1 MSKHLLILDIDETL
15 VYSAESPL
23 SRSEDFRVGPY
34 WVYKRPHVDEF
45 LRNTC
50 DWFDLAV
57 WTSSGSAYAA
67 ATMSRLIGNCDPLKF
82 LWSAERCTPTL
93 DPETREEVRIKDFK
107 KLKRAGYS
115 LDRVLVVDDS
125 PEKHSRNY
133 GNLIRVKPYLGDES
147 DVELRDLM
155 PFLDW
160 IRMQDDVRRIE
171 KRGWRSFSRR
181 E

>member
-23 SRSEDFRVGPY
+23 KRPEDFRVGPY
-34 WVYKRPHVDEF
+34 WVYKRPHLDDF
-45 LRNTC
+45 LRSVS

-67 ATMSRLIGNCDPLKF
+67 ATISQLVGDCSKLKF
-82 LWSAERCTPTL
+82 LWSAERCTPRL
-93 DPETREEVRIKDFK
+93 DPETREEVRVKDFK

-115 LDRVLVVDDS
+115 LESVLVVDDS
-125 PEKHSRNY
+125 PEKHARNY
-133 GNLIRVKPYLGDES
+133 GNLIPVRPFVGDVNDS
-147 DVELRDLM
+147 ELRELL

-160 IRMQDDVRRIE
+160 IRHRNDLRRIE
-171 KRGWRSFSRR
+171 KRNWRCFSVRS
-181 E
+181 

>member
-15 VYSAESPL
+15 VYSAEMPL
-23 SRSEDFRVGPY
+23 SRVEDFCIGPY
-34 WVYKRPHVDEF
+34 RVYKRPHVDEF
-45 LRNTC
+45 LRSVF
-50 DWFDLAV
+50 DWFELAV
-57 WTSSGSAYAA
+57 WTSSGSEYAA
-67 ATMSRLIGNCDPLKF
+67 ATINRLIGDCDKLKF

-93 DPETREEVRIKDFK
+93 HPETREEVRVKDFK

-133 GNLIRVKPYLGDES
+133 GNLIRIRPYLGDDS
-147 DVELRDLM
+147 DSELRDLL

-160 IRMQDDVRRIE
+160 IRTHENVRRIE
-171 KRGWRSFSRR
+171 KRTWRSFRPQ
-181 E
+181 

>member
-1 MSKHLLILDIDETL
+1 MSNHLLILDIDETL
-15 VYSAESPL
+15 VYSAESRL
-23 SRSEDFRVGPY
+23 SRAEDFRVGPF

-45 LRNTC
+45 LRIVA

-57 WTSSGSAYAA
+57 WTSSGSGYAA
-67 ATMSRLIGNCDPLKF
+67 ATITRLIGGCDKLQF

-93 DPETREEVRIKDFK
+93 DPETREEIRIKDFK

-115 LDRVLVVDDS
+115 LGRVLVIDDS

-133 GNLIRVKPYLGDES
+133 GNLIRIRPYEGADS
-147 DVELRDLM
+147 DSELRDLL

-160 IRMQDDVRRIE
+160 IRTCDDVRKIE
-171 KRGWRSFSRR
+171 KRTWRSFRPQ
-181 E
+181 